1 MTPKRTRSAKSRKSA
16 KPARSNRSAKPAQVA
31 KPGSRPQGPT
41 PRPQRRAPLILA
53 LAAVLVT
60 VIAVAIVVARP
71 WQDSQ
76 DPATAGDPQAPDQAG
91 LVVREDSRR
100 LNDVPDSSVTFVE
113 FLDFECEACGAV
125 YPAIEELRSQYGDRV
140 SFVIRY
146 FPLDSH
152 FNSQRA
158 ARAVEAAAQQ
168 GQLEAM
174 YARMFETQ
182 AQWGESQEPKDDL
195 FRQYAQELGLDMDTW
210 DAAYEAPETLERIE
224 RDIADGRALGV
235 AGTPT
240 FFLNGE
246 LFEPRSAA
254 DLTEALDRAL
264 AQ

>member
-1 MTPKRTRSAKSRKSA
+1 MKSQPSRPHKPVKATPPS
-16 KPARSNRSAKPAQVA
+16 ARSTSGNRS
-31 KPGSRPQGPT
+31 GGPT
-41 PRPQRRAPLILA
+41 PRPQPHRWIVPASVVGLIVLA
-53 LAAVLVT
+53 
-60 VIAVAIVVARP
+60 AIVVLVATRP
-71 WQDSQ
+71 WQG
-76 DPATAGDPQAPDQAG
+76 AGDPAGVGGSQAPTDQAA

-125 YPAIEELRSQYGDRV
+125 YPAIEDLRSQYGDRV

-174 YARMFETQ
+174 YSRMFETQ
-182 AQWGESQEPKDDL
+182 SQWGESQEPKDDL
-195 FRQYAQELGLDMDTW
+195 FRQYAQDLGLDMDAW
-210 DAAYEAPETLERIE
+210 DTVYQAPETLARIE

-246 LFEPRSAA
+246 PFEPNSSTDIA
-254 DLTEALDRAL
+254 DAFDKAL
-264 AQ
+264 AE